1 MKPTLGMF
9 ILNLKILLS
18 EKVVFIWSVIAPIV
32 MFVVFT
38 FRIELSDK
46 DPSEIIQ
53 FLSYFWAFIIIST
66 TFNGIGLHL
75 SRMRNHGLL
84 KTYTLIAGGKK
95 PIIFAVI
102 ITQFVVSVVSLII
115 FTVFVSVI
123 FQLNT
128 IMLTLTGLLLLLI
141 TFIPLALISFFLT
154 YLPIRDT
161 SMSTFLNFGLFILLF
176 FSLSEGTL
184 IIDILNYF
192 NPFVFV
198 MNMTNILLS
207 TVKLSNTVISFN
219 YVNLLAIFLFMLF
232 GIYCYKKLNLISDEY
247 RS

>member
-18 EKVVFIWSVIAPIV
+18 EKVVFIWSVIAPIII
-32 MFVVFT
+32 FIVFT
-38 FRIELSDK
+38 FRIELSDQST
-46 DPSEIIQ
+46 SEIIQ

-66 TFNGIGLHL
+66 AFNGIGLHL

-95 PIIFAVI
+95 PIVFAVI

-115 FTVFVSVI
+115 FTVFISII

-141 TFIPLALISFFLT
+141 TFIPFALTSFVLT
-154 YLPIRDT
+154 YLPVRDT

-176 FSLSEGTL
+176 LSLSEGIH
-184 IIDILNYF
+184 IINILNYI

-198 MNMTNILLS
+198 MNMSEILLAS
-207 TVKLSNTVISFN
+207 AKLSNTVNTFN
-219 YVNLLAIFLFMLF
+219 YVNLLSVFLYMLF